1 MSSLKDVVFKLRDI
15 EPAMVSA
22 WKEAFHSIRFDCNIE
37 VSFLN
42 LVRKKSG
49 VFVSINLT
57 LYLK

>member
-49 VFVSINLT
+49 VFVSIYLT
-57 LYLK
+57 